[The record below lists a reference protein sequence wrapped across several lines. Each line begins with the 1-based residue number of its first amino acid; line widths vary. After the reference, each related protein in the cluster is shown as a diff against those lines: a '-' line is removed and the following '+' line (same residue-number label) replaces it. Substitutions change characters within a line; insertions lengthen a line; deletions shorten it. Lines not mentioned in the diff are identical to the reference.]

1 MVEVFKIWISSMLCI
16 GIFITFVQLII
27 PKTNLKKYIYSL
39 IGIVTIL
46 TIVSPVIKLLKEN
59 SIEDGIKEVI
69 ANISIEE
76 NHINQNEST
85 KYKEATK
92 ETIEQNMI
100 LSMKED
106 IKTKLEE
113 QKVNVNNID
122 IALDE
127 NYNVENID
135 INIENINKKNTNII
149 NVNSVINYIN
159 KEYGIKYSKI
169 SVTEEAKK

>member
-92 ETIEQNMI
+92 ETIGQNMI